1 MHGLRGGI
9 HQRGALLNAGD
20 RLFYQPFDLFRRVGA
35 ATGEVSDF
43 TGNHR
48 EPAPLLSG
56 TRRFNGRVQRQN
68 IGLERDTVDDAD
80 NVANFLRA
88 GGNLL
93 HRAGDVRSLVAP
105 TFRRHR
111 RLF

>member
-9 HQRGALLNAGD
+9 HQRGPLLNARD
-20 RLFYQPFDLFRRVGA
+20 RLFNQPFDLFRRVGA
-35 ATGEVSDF
+35 AAGEVTDF

-48 EPAPLLSG
+48 EPAPLLPG
-56 TRRFNGRVQRQN
+56 TRRFHRSVQRQN

-80 NVANFLRA
+80 NVANFLRT

-93 HRAGDVRSLVAP
+93 HRARDV
-105 TFRRHR
+105 
-111 RLF
+111 